1 MRLAMKSLPER
12 RLNKIELLEIEQLLP
27 WYAVGALNARDTK
40 SVEEALARDVR
51 LAARFAEIEEE
62 YAAIIDLNEN
72 LGAPSARV
80 MQQLF
85 ASIDDERKRR
95 PVSFGIALPA
105 GALSSR
111 VVA

>member
-1 MRLAMKSLPER
+1 MIRKKSLPER
-12 RLNKIELLEIEQLLP
+12 RLNEIELLLP

-51 LAARFAEIEEE
+51 LAARYAEIEEE

-72 LGAPSARV
+72 LGGPSARA

-95 PVSFGIALPA
+95 PASFGIVLPA
-105 GALSSR
+105 GAFSSR

>member
-1 MRLAMKSLPER
+1 MRLAMKSLLER
-12 RLNKIELLEIEQLLP
+12 RLLEIEQLLP

-62 YAAIIDLNEN
+62 YAAIIDLNET

-80 MQQLF
+80 MQHLF

>member
-1 MRLAMKSLPER
+1 MRLAMKSLLER
-12 RLNKIELLEIEQLLP
+12 RLNEIEQLLP
-27 WYAVGALNARDTK
+27 WYAAGALNARETK

-51 LAARFAEIEEE
+51 LAARYAEIEDE

-72 LGAPSARV
+72 LGAPSARA

-95 PVSFGIALPA
+95 PASFGIALPA
-105 GALSSR
+105 GTLWSR

>member
-12 RLNKIELLEIEQLLP
+12 RLNEIEQLLP

-51 LAARFAEIEEE
+51 LVARYAEIEEE
-62 YAAIIDLNEN
+62 YAAVIDLNEN
-72 LGAPSARV
+72 LGAPSARA

>member
-1 MRLAMKSLPER
+1 MKSLPER

-40 SVEEALARDVR
+40 SVEEAMARDVR

-72 LGAPSARV
+72 LGAPSARA

-95 PVSFGIALPA
+95 PASFGIALPA
-105 GALSSR
+105 GTLWSR